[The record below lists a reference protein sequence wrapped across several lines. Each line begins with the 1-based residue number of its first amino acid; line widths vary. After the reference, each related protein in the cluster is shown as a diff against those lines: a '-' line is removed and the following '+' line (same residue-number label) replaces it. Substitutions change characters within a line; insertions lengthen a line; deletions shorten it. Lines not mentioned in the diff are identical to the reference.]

1 MIAALITVD
10 TAESEIACIM
20 DTAMIRLQE
29 RIDSLHP
36 YADFPSFFCTTGSL
50 LHFKCPVLVFIAPF
64 CRVGEW
70 ILCTDEEV
78 TYFTSATSFQQ
89 HYTGITNLQTLTN
102 RLTQTWCLCHV

>member
-36 YADFPSFFCTTGSL
+36 YADFPSFFVPLGLSC
-50 LHFKCPVLVFIAPF
+50 
-64 CRVGEW
+64 
-70 ILCTDEEV
+70 ILNAQC
-78 TYFTSATSFQQ
+78 SSS
-89 HYTGITNLQTLTN
+89 
-102 RLTQTWCLCHV
+102 